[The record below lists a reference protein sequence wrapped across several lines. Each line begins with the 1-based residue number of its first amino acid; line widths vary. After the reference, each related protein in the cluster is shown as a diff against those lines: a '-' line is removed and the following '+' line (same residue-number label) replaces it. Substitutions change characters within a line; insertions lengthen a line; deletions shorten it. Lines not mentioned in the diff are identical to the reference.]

1 MESSQEPRWSGIR
14 RTLIIALALNVL
26 VAAAKLVVGFL
37 SGSIA
42 LVADG
47 LHSVTDGAA
56 NVVGLVSVA
65 VAGRPAD
72 SGHPYGHG
80 RFETLSALAIG
91 GLLTLTAWEVLT
103 SCLRRVLSDNRPEAP
118 LSGFLVLVATIVIN
132 LGLSTWE
139 RRQGRHWQSPLLLA
153 DSTHTASD
161 VWVSLAVLGSLIGTR
176 LGYPALD
183 WMVGFLITFAI
194 GRAAFKIVRD
204 NAQFLAD
211 AAWVDPE
218 EIRRVALQTPGVLA
232 VHKIRS
238 RGGSRHGHADLHAQM
253 EADLP
258 LEAAHGI
265 GHQVVDRLRE
275 EFGLDD
281 VVVHVEPYS
290 GSGTD

>member
-1 MESSQEPRWSGIR
+1 METSQEPRWDGIR
-14 RTLIIALALNVL
+14 RTLTVALILNLL

-65 VAGRPAD
+65 AAGRPAD

-103 SCLRRVLSDNRPEAP
+103 SCLKRVLSDNQPEAP
-118 LSGFLVLVATIVIN
+118 VAGFVVLAVTIVIN
-132 LGLSTWE
+132 LSLSKWE
-139 RRQGRHWQSPLLLA
+139 RRQAKLWHSPLLLA

-161 VWVSLAVLGSLIGTR
+161 VWVSLAVFGSLVGTR
-176 LGYPALD
+176 LGFPAFD

-194 GRAAFKIVRD
+194 GRAAFQILRD

-211 AAWVDPE
+211 AAWVDPN
-218 EIRRVALQTPGVLA
+218 EIRRVALETPGVLA
-232 VHKIRS
+232 VHKVRS

-253 EADLP
+253 KADLP
-258 LEAAHGI
+258 LEAAHRI
-265 GHQVVDRLRE
+265 GHQVVDRLRD

-290 GSGTD
+290 GSAAD